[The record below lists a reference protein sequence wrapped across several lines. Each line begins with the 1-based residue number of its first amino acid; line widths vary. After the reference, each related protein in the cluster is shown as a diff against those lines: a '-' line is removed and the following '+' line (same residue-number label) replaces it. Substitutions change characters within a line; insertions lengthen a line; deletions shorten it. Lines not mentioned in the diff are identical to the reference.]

1 MKPKLQVSRL
11 LALHVLVPRIEI
23 LENFCFHVGG
33 SDVFASLNFDKHFCV
48 CAFVSFSNVIES
60 KLACATCC
68 ITTQLFSVCFC
79 GVPYQSSTSMAQ
91 WHRDVIFCPVIT
103 IYMRC

>member
-33 SDVFASLNFDKHFCV
+33 SDVFASLNFDKHFFCV
-48 CAFVSFSNVIES
+48 CAFVSFSNVFES
-60 KLACATCC
+60 ELACATCY
-68 ITTQLFSVCFC
+68 ITTQLCSVCFVESLTNHQHLWLS
-79 GVPYQSSTSMAQ
+79 GTEM
-91 WHRDVIFCPVIT
+91 
-103 IYMRC
+103 